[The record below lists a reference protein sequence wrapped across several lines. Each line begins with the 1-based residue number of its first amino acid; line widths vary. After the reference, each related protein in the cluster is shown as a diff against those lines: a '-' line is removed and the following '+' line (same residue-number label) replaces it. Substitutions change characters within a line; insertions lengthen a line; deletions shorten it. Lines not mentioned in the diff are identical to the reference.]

1 MSNINGKNNEWK
13 KYELENEYFDL
24 SDQMYGGEEYNDKEI
39 EAMKKRQDEIL
50 DKVKPI
56 N

>member
-1 MSNINGKNNEWK
+1 
-13 KYELENEYFDL
+13 
-24 SDQMYGGEEYNDKEI
+24 MYGGEEYNDKEI